1 MDEPLRSSDWIERL
15 KRRGQAPLMLTLL
28 DVIEP
33 IAPALAQCLW
43 VAQPLA
49 GLWNGAKAVQDLA
62 ERLEEPNGVEQL
74 RQLLSNE
81 EGE

>member
-1 MDEPLRSSDWIERL
+1 M
-15 KRRGQAPLMLTLL
+15 LMLL

-49 GLWNGAKAVQDLA
+49 GLWDGAKAVQALA
-62 ERLEEPNGVEQL
+62 ELLEEPNGVEQL
-74 RQLLSNE
+74 RQRLADE